1 MISLSPLDVSW
12 RGLVNGMDKK
22 LVKNLVLSIGYNL
35 LTVIVPFITAP
46 YLGRILGAEKVG
58 TYTYVHSIASYFV
71 MFGLLGMRSYGNRTI
86 ARVRDSREERSRAF
100 WEIYTMQFITG
111 FLAFLLYVGFVFL
124 FIDNYHLVSMA
135 VGMYVMT
142 AFLGVDWLCD
152 GMEDFATIAKRTLF
166 IKTLNMLL
174 IFLLIRSEND
184 LVKYCVIMS
193 SGYLLSA
200 LLIWP
205 TVKKHIDFIRPKF
218 SSLIPHFKSNVL
230 LFVPTIAAS
239 IYQTMDKI
247 MIGGLASEAE
257 LAYYEYAE
265 KITQIPMLLF
275 TAMGAVMLSRMSH
288 IFKKDEGGAF
298 DTLAYSMDLSFAIGS
313 AFCFGLAAIANELV
327 LVYYGTAFSSSGPI
341 LMALTPMIILYG
353 WANVIR
359 MQYVIPNNLNYIY
372 ITSTI
377 AGAVV
382 NLIFNLIFIPRYK
395 AVGATIGTL
404 AAQFTVALVFTIC
417 VKKKL
422 PLRQYAKRET
432 PLLVIGLLMG
442 IVVYYV
448 SRLHPISLK
457 WLIVDVLV
465 GGVVFGTLYF
475 WYGWKSKNNL
485 ASKLVSLIKEKTK
498 G

>member
-1 MISLSPLDVSW
+1 
-12 RGLVNGMDKK
+12 MDRK
-22 LVKNLVLSIGYNL
+22 LAKNIFLSIGYNL

-46 YLGRILGAEKVG
+46 YLGRVLGAEKVG
-58 TYTYVHSIASYFV
+58 SYTYVQSIASYFL

-86 ARVRDSREERSRAF
+86 ARVRDSREERSKAF
-100 WEIYTMQFITG
+100 WQIYFMQVFTGIVAFCAYIGFLLLFDHKHISIAIIVSMYVATG
-111 FLAFLLYVGFVFL
+111 FL
-124 FIDNYHLVSMA
+124 N
-135 VGMYVMT
+135 
-142 AFLGVDWLCD
+142 VDWFCD
-152 GMEDFATIAKRTLF
+152 GMEDFSSIAKRTLF
-166 IKTLNMLL
+166 IKLVNLLL
-174 IFLLIRSEND
+174 IFLLVKNEND
-184 LVKYCVIMS
+184 LGKYCIIMS
-193 SGYLLSA
+193 AGYLASA

-205 TVKKHIDFIRPKF
+205 MVKKHIDYVQPKMSEIF
-218 SSLIPHFKSNVL
+218 PHFKNNLL

-239 IYQTMDKI
+239 VYQTMDKI

-288 IFKKDEGGAF
+288 VFSKDEGEAF
-298 DTLAYSMDLSFAIGS
+298 DTLAYSMDLSFVIGS
-313 AFCFGLAAIANELV
+313 SFCFGLAAVANELV
-327 LVYYGTAFSSSGPI
+327 LVYYGSAFVASGPI
-341 LMALTPMIILYG
+341 LMALTPMILLYG

-417 VKKKL
+417 VRKKL
-422 PLRQYAKRET
+422 PLWQYAKREM

-448 SRLHPISLK
+448 SGIHPVSFK

-465 GGVVFGTLYF
+465 GGIVFGVMYVL
-475 WYGWKSKNNL
+475 YGWKSKNNL
-485 ASKLVSLIKEKTK
+485 ASKLVSLVKMKIK